1 MPEAIFFFSIYHLC
15 FFRLFSYSEEWYY
28 LKQHHQQ
35 QQLQQQHQQTDIT
48 ENVTSDSQRNFLE
61 LVTSAIKRLLNYM
74 DITQEDSSTHRL
86 YDAEIIDL
94 TPEVSFIVICPSAEF
109 SCSVPGQR
117 EILLQRGDLLSLP
130 IQVYEIIHMKTY
142 QTGFIQKFSKLSCLL
157 ELDAAT
163 ANQVHREAFSNIELA
178 QAKERLA
185 TLNDLQMKLN
195 NTWRCARWL
204 MDVITF
210 ARDRSIYGIS
220 VKCIL
225 EKETS
230 TKSTDVN
237 SSKKLG
243 LLLEIPATKENSS
256 NKATKGRGSWPGP
269 TSNNTSTTNNIEGS
283 LYNEFSKSEQHL
295 SRDNHSPFLSVA
307 ESRNSD
313 TFNCSIVTSSPDY
326 YYTNNELSK
335 SEQQLSKNL
344 YYSIVENSTNDR
356 SYSRS
361 ELHLNL
367 KDSVSKY
374 LDVTEPIKR
383 SRGKKNNNT
392 STNNNKDRLIPSKSE
407 DTLYSIPS
415 CNTSSDS
422 TKLSN
427 ISYRSAASADTSPNL
442 DMRPVV
448 TIIDGSLL
456 SLTGSSDSESGP
468 LSSSTPNRLIKQK
481 IPTSKSMTNVKM
493 DFVKSNLNQKSITKY
508 DVKSS
513 NISRNNLFDDIN
525 IRTTKYTNVLNQPL
539 VESNLSKSLT
549 NIKNV
554 VDGDVKS
561 QKKSMAYLKPYNKTD
576 FSEVPST
583 SSNSNNNNNNNNK
596 DNNTSLQPGILQVYA
611 AYETGLAS
619 GTSLKLHVTPK
630 TTAKEVVD
638 LVVTQLNMAVAL
650 KGKNGP
656 IYPVEKL
663 RNFCLVAVIGARE
676 RCLRDDF
683 KPLQLQNPWK
693 KGRLYVRQKQ
703 DVLAALEHSTKHS
716 AII

>member
-1 MPEAIFFFSIYHLC
+1 
-15 FFRLFSYSEEWYY
+15 
-28 LKQHHQQ
+28 
-35 QQLQQQHQQTDIT
+35 
-48 ENVTSDSQRNFLE
+48 
-61 LVTSAIKRLLNYM
+61 M
-74 DITQEDSSTHRL
+74 DITQEDSTTHRL
-86 YDAEIIDL
+86 YDTEIIDL

-130 IQVYEIIHMKTY
+130 IQVFEIIHMKTY

-163 ANQVHREAFSNIELA
+163 ANQVHREAFSNVELA

-185 TLNDLQMKLN
+185 TLNDLQTKLN

-210 ARDRSIYGIS
+210 ARDRAISGIS
-220 VKCIL
+220 VKHIL

-230 TKSTDVN
+230 
-237 SSKKLG
+237 SSSSNISSPKKRT
-243 LLLEIPATKENSS
+243 LLLEIPSGKENNN

-269 TSNNTSTTNNIEGS
+269 TSNNTSSGNNVEGC

-295 SRDNHSPFLSVA
+295 SRNDNHSPFLSVA

-326 YYTNNELSK
+326 YYNNELSK
-335 SEQQLSKNL
+335 SEQQLSKNV
-344 YYSIVENSTNDR
+344 YFSIIERSANDR
-356 SYSRS
+356 SFSRS

-367 KDSVSKY
+367 KDGVSKY
-374 LDVTEPIKR
+374 LDVTEPIKTR
-383 SRGKKNNNT
+383 NNKNNNNE
-392 STNNNKDRLIPSKSE
+392 SKERLIPSKSE
-407 DTLYSIPS
+407 DTLYSIPC
-415 CNTSSDS
+415 CNSSSDS
-422 TKLSN
+422 SKISN
-427 ISYRSAASADTSPNL
+427 LNFRTAASADTSPNL
-442 DMRPVV
+442 DLRPIVTVV
-448 TIIDGSLL
+448 DGSLL
-456 SLTGSSDSESGP
+456 SLTGSSDSESAP
-468 LSSSTPNRLIKQK
+468 LSCSTPNRLIKKQK
-481 IPTSKSMTNVKM
+481 MPTSKSMTNVKM
-493 DFVKSNLNQKSITKY
+493 DLKQNYDTKQHNFNL
-508 DVKSS
+508 
-513 NISRNNLFDDIN
+513 NLFDEFSV
-525 IRTTKYTNVLNQPL
+525 RGKYAYHDGNTLNQPL
-539 VESNLSKSLT
+539 AETNLSKSLT
-549 NIKNV
+549 NIKTV
-554 VDGDVKS
+554 VECDLMKS
-561 QKKSMAYLKPYNKTD
+561 PKKTVTYLKPYNNKTD
-576 FSEVPST
+576 LSEVPST
-583 SSNSNNNNNNNNK
+583 SSNCK
-596 DNNTSLQPGILQVYA
+596 DNTLQPGILQVYA

-630 TTAKEVVD
+630 TTAREVVD

>member
-1 MPEAIFFFSIYHLC
+1 
-15 FFRLFSYSEEWYY
+15 
-28 LKQHHQQ
+28 
-35 QQLQQQHQQTDIT
+35 
-48 ENVTSDSQRNFLE
+48 
-61 LVTSAIKRLLNYM
+61 M
-74 DITQEDSSTHRL
+74 DITQEDSFTHRL
-86 YDAEIIDL
+86 YDTEIIDL

-130 IQVYEIIHMKTY
+130 IQVFEIIHMKTY

-163 ANQVHREAFSNIELA
+163 ANQIHREAFSNIELA
-178 QAKERLA
+178 HAKERLA
-185 TLNDLQMKLN
+185 TLNDLQTKLN

-225 EKETS
+225 EKETGVKTTDTS
-230 TKSTDVN
+230 T
-237 SSKKLG
+237 SKKLG
-243 LLLEIPATKENSS
+243 LLLEIPATKENSN

-269 TSNNTSTTNNIEGS
+269 TSNNTSTTNNVEGS

-295 SRDNHSPFLSVA
+295 STDNHSPFLSVA

-326 YYTNNELSK
+326 YYNNNELSK
-335 SEQQLSKNL
+335 SEQQLTKNL
-344 YYSIVENSTNDR
+344 YYSIVESGSTSTNDR
-356 SYSRS
+356 NYSRS

-367 KDSVSKY
+367 KESVSKY
-374 LDVTEPIKR
+374 LDVTEPIKK
-383 SRGKKNNNT
+383 SKVKKNNNT
-392 STNNNKDRLIPSKSE
+392 STSSHNNDRLIPSKSE
-407 DTLYSIPS
+407 DTLYSIP
-415 CNTSSDS
+415 CYNTSNDS
-422 TKLSN
+422 IKLSN
-427 ISYRSAASADTSPNL
+427 TSYRSAASADTSPNL
-442 DMRPVV
+442 DVRPVV

-456 SLTGSSDSESGP
+456 SLTGSSDSDSGVP
-468 LSSSTPNRLIKQK
+468 LSSSTPNRLLKQNN
-481 IPTSKSMTNVKM
+481 IPNSKSMTNVKM
-493 DFVKSNLNQKSITKY
+493 DFLKTNLNQKSMTKY
-508 DVKSS
+508 DVKS
-513 NISRNNLFDDIN
+513 NATRNLLFDDIN

-539 VESNLSKSLT
+539 IESSLSKSLT

-554 VDGDVKS
+554 VDCDLKS
-561 QKKSMAYLKPYNKTD
+561 PKKTITYLKPYNNKND

-583 SSNSNNNNNNNNK
+583 SSNSNNINNK
-596 DNNTSLQPGILQVYA
+596 DNNNTSSSATTTTTTTTATSLQPGILQVYA